1 MKQPRHK
8 GREMLPLSVSDAARS
23 GDAEAVERVLRYY
36 SGYINKLRSE
46 ERRVGKEC
54 RG

>member
-23 GDAEAVERVLRYY
+23 GDAEGRGACLAVLFRLHKQALYPDA
-36 SGYINKLRSE
+36 L
-46 ERRVGKEC
+46 
-54 RG
+54 